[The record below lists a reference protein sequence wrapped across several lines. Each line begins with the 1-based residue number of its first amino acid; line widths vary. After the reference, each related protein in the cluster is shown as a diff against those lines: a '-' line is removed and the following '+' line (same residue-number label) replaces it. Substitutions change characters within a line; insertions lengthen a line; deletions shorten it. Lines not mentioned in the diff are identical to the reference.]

1 MDKYSYISNLLTQF
15 VKASLNKILVNIVI
29 NFVHGTKCVP
39 NYKNYDFFRSH
50 PFDSSIY
57 SNHFNLSI
65 QL

>member
-39 NYKNYDFFRSH
+39 N
-50 PFDSSIY
+50 
-57 SNHFNLSI
+57 
-65 QL
+65 